1 MLLPVISFARK
12 VELAI
17 GGLLLIT
24 VVVLAVQVWMA
35 RHRADVT
42 KEELH
47 VASADLGAA
56 DVHAQEMRIY
66 YRDREIK
73 NVRVTKA
80 IEANPDWASVEL
92 PDDVADQLRNSSGAT
107 REIPEP
113 LQSDVPAE
121 GR

>member
-1 MLLPVISFARK
+1 MLPPVISLARK
-12 VELAI
+12 VELFI

-35 RHRADVT
+35 RHKADVV

-56 DVHAQEMRIY
+56 DVHTKEMRIY

-73 NVRVTKA
+73 NVQVTKA

-92 PDDVADQLRNSSGAT
+92 PDDVADQLRNSSGTERAV
-107 REIPEP
+107 PEALP
-113 LQSDVPAE
+113 GYLPSE

>member
-1 MLLPVISFARK
+1 MLPPVISLARK
-12 VELAI
+12 VELFI
-17 GGLLLIT
+17 GGLLLLT
-24 VVVLAVQVWMA
+24 VVVLVVQVLMA
-35 RHRADVT
+35 RHSADVT

-56 DVHAQEMRIY
+56 DVHAQEMKIY

-73 NVRVTKA
+73 NVQVTKA

-92 PDDVADQLRNSSGAT
+92 PDDVADQLRNSAGTA

-113 LQSDVPAE
+113 LQSDLPSE